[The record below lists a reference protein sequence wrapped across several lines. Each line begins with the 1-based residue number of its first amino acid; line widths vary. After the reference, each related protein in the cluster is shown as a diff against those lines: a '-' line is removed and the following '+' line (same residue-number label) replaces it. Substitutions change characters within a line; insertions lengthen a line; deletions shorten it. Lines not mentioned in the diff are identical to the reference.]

1 MIFGIDL
8 GTSKC
13 AVSRY
18 ILGSKG
24 RDGEPIIVGG
34 QDGFEPSIVYFLDN
48 DEYFAGRKAW
58 ERYLKEPDSGV
69 ELIKVR
75 LGRVKEI
82 PVRINGNKKEFKP
95 QFIMSL
101 MIKHMKNKMYGY
113 SNKAIITVPA
123 YFDQNQRQATL
134 EAGELAGLEIIQL
147 IEEPSAA
154 LLYHIFRSYKDG
166 KLSLDE
172 FPQNYLV
179 FDFGGG
185 TLDLS
190 LVKVN
195 VNGGR
200 YIEPEVL
207 LVGGDPDL
215 GGNLIDFEIEKAIV
229 RYIFNSQKDSFTE
242 EVYDAFNEYYK
253 NYMEKKQLTFKE
265 TTSQSVREF
274 ITSLKQACEEIKIRL
289 SEQPSDYIATG
300 GHLKPIRI
308 RREDLEGIINRS
320 NIRKR
325 IKDAVSNFLNVN
337 SNDKRY
343 SIDRVVLVGGA
354 SRMPYIKTILEDEF
368 PAFRG
373 KIEYAVEAREC
384 VAKGAAILGA
394 IEEGIVV
401 PPFGGNPLKSVLA
414 YDIYVEHEGEE
425 KLFISYGERYPFAQP
440 HTYTLR
446 VEHSLKPYISIKF
459 KEKEFATNKEAI
471 INDIKFYHPCF
482 YTGDEILLQLRID
495 EKGIYRFSAV
505 HVDTNEKINFESD
518 KLYVLSDQERA
529 MYQEYVQKM
538 QDKS

>member
-18 ILGSKG
+18 ILDPKG
-24 RDGEPIIVGG
+24 REGEPIIVGG
-34 QDGFEPSIVYFLDN
+34 QDGFEPSIVYFLDK
-48 DEYFAGRKAW
+48 DEYYAGRKAW
-58 ERYLKEPDSGV
+58 ESYLKEPDSGV

-75 LGRVKEI
+75 LGRVEDI
-82 PVRINGNKKEFKP
+82 PVKINGVEERFKP

-101 MIKHMKNKMYGY
+101 MIKYMKNRMYGD
-113 SNKAIITVPA
+113 SNRAIITVPA

-195 VNGGR
+195 VSGGR

-207 LVGGDPDL
+207 LIGGDPDL

-229 RYIFNSQKDSFTE
+229 RYIFNLKKDSFTQ
-242 EVYDAFNEYYK
+242 EVYHAFSEYYK
-253 NYMEKKQLTFKE
+253 NYMEEKQLTFKG
-265 TTSQSVREF
+265 TTSKRAREF
-274 ITSLKQACEEIKIRL
+274 ITSLKQACEETKVKL
-289 SEQPSDYIATG
+289 SDQPHDFIATG
-300 GHLKPIRI
+300 GYLKPIKI
-308 RREDLEGIINRS
+308 RREDLQNIINQS

-325 IKDAVSNFLNVN
+325 IKDAVSNFLNANN
-337 SNDKRY
+337 SDKRY

-373 KIEYAVEAREC
+373 KIEYVAEAREC
-384 VAKGAAILGA
+384 VAKGAALLGA
-394 IEEGIVV
+394 MEEGIKV
-401 PPFGGNPLKSVLA
+401 PPFGGNSLKSVLA

-459 KEKEFATNKEAI
+459 KEKDFATNKEAL
-471 INDIKFYHPCF
+471 INDIQFYHPCF
-482 YTGDEILLQLRID
+482 YTGDKILLQLKID

-505 HVDTNEKINFESD
+505 HVDTNEKINFESE

-529 MYQEYVQKM
+529 MYQEYIQKM